1 MKGACWLQW
10 NQCCSAVCMS
20 FPSVY
25 LRTSLRNKQQKKT
38 RLAEW
43 TCTLHSSVYKPS
55 PPSPDWVHHPS
66 FPLISVWARC
76 CKMQSS
82 TWLESQ
88 WLKAVPGQESDVTF
102 ALVAG
107 QSRVSQSQLI
117 LCHSSQLLLSH
128 ALPEASDL
136 QLSCMPRFHTL
147 LGGKHTSPGLHCCF
161 FFFFFFF
168 FPFSFIFTHVT
179 AHWGFHVWRTCAHWE
194 HTVICATAVE
204 LCPNYGDSKW
214 QVAP

>member
-1 MKGACWLQW
+1 METTRCNFWWRELVDFSGT
-10 NQCCSAVCMS
+10 SAAPQYAWASHQYIYV
-20 FPSVY
+20 
-25 LRTSLRNKQQKKT
+25 LLWETNNKKKT

-161 FFFFFFF
+161 FFFFF
-168 FPFSFIFTHVT
+168 SIFLY
-179 AHWGFHVWRTCAHWE
+179 FHSCHCTLGLPRVKD
-194 HTVICATAVE
+194 
-204 LCPNYGDSKW
+204 LCPLGAHRHLCYRCR
-214 QVAP
+214 ALP

>member
-1 MKGACWLQW
+1 METTRCNFWWRELVDFSGT
-10 NQCCSAVCMS
+10 SAAPQYAWASHQYIYV
-20 FPSVY
+20 
-25 LRTSLRNKQQKKT
+25 LLWETNNKKKT

-161 FFFFFFF
+161 FFFFLH
-168 FPFSFIFTHVT
+168 FPLFSLMSLHTG
-179 AHWGFHVWRTCAHWE
+179 ASTCE
-194 HTVICATAVE
+194 GLVPTGSTPSSM
-204 LCPNYGDSKW
+204 LPL
-214 QVAP
+214 